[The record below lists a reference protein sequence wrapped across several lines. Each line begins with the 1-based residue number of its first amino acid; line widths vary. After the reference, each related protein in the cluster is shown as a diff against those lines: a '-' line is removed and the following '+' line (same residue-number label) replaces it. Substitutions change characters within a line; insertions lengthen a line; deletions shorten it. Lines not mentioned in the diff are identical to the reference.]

1 MSGSYSSTGR
11 AGNSKLLSVAGS
23 IPVRSAM
30 ENKIY
35 AWIIITS
42 SERKKA
48 TAFFRKRF
56 PKMDAI
62 EAMNIAYGK
71 TILQLSNEKEIEYYS
86 NLLAL
91 RGISFDLYR

>member
-1 MSGSYSSTGR
+1 MSGFHSSIGR

-23 IPVRSAM
+23 IPVGSAM

-35 AWIIITS
+35 AWMIITS

-48 TAFFRKRF
+48 TAFFRKKF
-56 PKMDAI
+56 PKMNVLEALDLACGRAI
-62 EAMNIAYGK
+62 F
-71 TILQLSNEKEIEYYS
+71 QLSSEKEIEYYS